1 MGPSSPTRLA
11 CSPSPP
17 RRKETSPHPPPT
29 ITPGPWDALL
39 LNKLLTETL
48 NGF

>member
-11 CSPSPP
+11 CSPSLP
-17 RRKETSPHPPPT
+17 RRKEMSLTT
-29 ITPGPWDALL
+29 TPGPWDILL